1 MRYPV
6 IYLLIVAALAVSTA
20 QAEKLYKWVG
30 KDGKVSYQDRPPP
43 ADAGSVQEKD
53 LSGRPSSSALGA
65 EGGDAAQKFPVV
77 LYSVSKCTSCD
88 DARAYLKKRHV
99 PFNEKNVGNNP
110 ALQKEMIEK
119 IGQLS
124 VPTIT
129 VGSKVMSGYV
139 QSLLAGELD
148 QAGYP
153 KEGKEEGEQANQE
166 GEQANQ
172 DDVPPQENAA
182 P

>member
-20 QAEKLYKWVG
+20 QAEKLYRWVG

-43 ADAGSVQEKD
+43 ADAATVQEKD
-53 LSGRPSSSALGA
+53 LSSRRSSSVSGSEEGA
-65 EGGDAAQKFPVV
+65 DAARNFPVV
-77 LYSVSKCTSCD
+77 LYTVPKCGTCD
-88 DARAYLKKRHV
+88 EARAYLKKRHV
-99 PFNEKNVGNNP
+99 PFSEKSVGNNP

-119 IGQLS
+119 VGQLS
-124 VPTIT
+124 VPTVT
-129 VGSKVMSGYV
+129 VGSKVMNGYV

-153 KEGKEEGEQANQE
+153 KEGKEEGEQAS
-166 GEQANQ
+166 
-172 DDVPPQENAA
+172 QENAPSEENA
-182 P
+182 TP

>member
-1 MRYPV
+1 MRHPV
-6 IYLLIVAALAVSTA
+6 VFLLIVAALTVSTA

-43 ADAGSVQEKD
+43 PDAGTVQETD
-53 LSGRPSSSALGA
+53 LSARRSAA
-65 EGGDAAQKFPVV
+65 TAATDEASDAVQNFPVV
-77 LYSVSKCTSCD
+77 LYTVSNCGTCD
-88 DARAYLKKRHV
+88 EARTYLKKRGV
-99 PFNEKNVGNNP
+99 PFSEKNVGKNS

-119 IGQLS
+119 VGQLS
-124 VPTIT
+124 VPTIM

-153 KEGKEEGEQANQE
+153 KAGKEEGEQADQE
-166 GEQANQ
+166 G
-172 DDVPPQENAA
+172 VPAEENAT